1 MSSER
6 KVKIIDEYASCDSDS
21 DDNVPLSQ
29 LRLPKREPAAVK
41 AEPGVKQEPQNG
53 NSGSGR
59 GAAAKR
65 DADASDSDDNVPIS
79 ALAKRLKTEPAATPR
94 AATKKKKRVKIKFK
108 QQECTEELYKS
119 LKGRLVQELLCRWW
133 YAVEWP
139 PANHSRHL
147 HGVQELDGFRGA
159 YIRVRGDDMGSIVDT
174 RPQSGKPSFLHFFAQ
189 PSATVQK
196 LLIKAYEKQMEVLA
210 EHEGADAPLLKELKS
225 ALASASK
232 ISPEKAD
239 KSVVKIMKKYKEL
252 ADEIKEIQEKAMQE
266 DNTGTDEDDGEN
278 GDDDDDEDDEMDAT
292 AEANGDENDDD
303 EDEDDD
309 DDAEQF
315 DD

>member
-6 KVKIIDEYASCDSDS
+6 KVKIIDDDSDS

-29 LRLPKREPAAVK
+29 LRVAKKEPAAAKAEPVVK
-41 AEPGVKQEPQNG
+41 AEQNG
-53 NSGSGR
+53 SG
-59 GAAAKR
+59 AKR
-65 DADASDSDDNVPIS
+65 DADADASDSDDNVPIS
-79 ALAKRLKTEPAATPR
+79 ALAKRLKTEPPSTPR
-94 AATKKKKRVKIKFK
+94 AATKKKRVKIKFK

-196 LLIKAYEKQMEVLA
+196 LLIKAYEKQMEVLK
-210 EHEGADAPLLKELKS
+210 EHEGPDAPLLKELKS

-239 KSVVKIMKKYKEL
+239 RSVVKIMKKYKEL

-278 GDDDDDEDDEMDAT
+278 GDDDEDDDEMDAT
-292 AEANGDENDDD
+292 PETNGDDDDDDDDDD
-303 EDEDDD
+303 EDDG
-309 DDAEQF
+309 EQF